1 MIFQG
6 IESERR
12 ILDVAGDDILSL
24 DTGPVAST
32 NGAKSKVCGQKRVQ
46 SQLLAEMLALDR
58 ERGLTWIQSWATF
71 VRLSASRR
79 RCQPFASLEE
89 YVPYRIIDAGEM

>member
-12 ILDVAGDDILSL
+12 ILDVFGDDVLSL
-24 DTGPVAST
+24 DAGPASST
-32 NGAKSKVCGQKRVQ
+32 NGAKSKVCGQKRIQ
-46 SQLLAEMLALDR
+46 SQILAEMLALDR
-58 ERGLTWIQSWATF
+58 ERALTSMQSWATF

-79 RCQPFASLEE
+79 RCLPFASLEE
-89 YVPYRIIDAGEM
+89 YLPYRIIDAGEM